1 MTGFEAMF
9 MIIGLIFLLAKTLL
23 VVAIVGAV
31 LWAIVTF
38 ASLIFK
44 FIWYGALT
52 VLSFAGLI
60 WLLV

>member
-9 MIIGLIFLLAKTLL
+9 MIIGLLFLLAK
-23 VVAIVGAV
+23 VVVVTAIVGAV
-31 LWAIVTF
+31 LWGIVTF

-60 WLLV
+60 WLLA